1 MKKIAVIGLGSFGE
15 SLAKSLTE
23 KGAEVIAIDRNMER
37 VEAIQD
43 FVTVAVRM
51 DSTDENALLAQSIN
65 EVDTVVVCI
74 GEDFQSNLMT
84 AVLVKQIGVKS
95 IIARATKEIEAKILK
110 AVGIERVIN
119 PELEIGE
126 KLAYSLMHPKLQDIL
141 YASGDITVAELE
153 APEKLIG
160 KTLAELDLRRKY
172 AVNIVIIRHKEI
184 KVDKKGNESVTHKT
198 MIPVPE
204 TVISR
209 DDVLVLVGHRGDV
222 QKIASLED

>member
-1 MKKIAVIGLGSFGE
+1 MKKVAVIGLGSFGE

-141 YASGDITVAELE
+141 YASGDVTVAELE
-153 APEKLIG
+153 APEKLVG

-172 AVNIVIIRHKEI
+172 SVNIVIIQHMEK
-184 KVDKKGNESVTHKT
+184 KVDKNGNESVTRKT

-209 DDVLVLVGHRGDV
+209 EDILVLVGLRGDV